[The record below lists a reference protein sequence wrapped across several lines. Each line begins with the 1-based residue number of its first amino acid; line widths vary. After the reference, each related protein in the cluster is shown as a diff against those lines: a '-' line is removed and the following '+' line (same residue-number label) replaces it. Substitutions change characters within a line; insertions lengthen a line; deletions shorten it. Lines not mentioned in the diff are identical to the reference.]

1 MVRTV
6 SQTCERLDDLNAH
19 LVGMRV
25 RVRRGKRI
33 APTGL
38 VSMRVIISDRDSST
52 MWRSAVGLA
61 WYSGVQLYYAVQRCT
76 WVQLYRTILYSRPR
90 YRGV

>member
-25 RVRRGKRI
+25 RVKGRASL

-38 VSMRVIISDRDSST
+38 VSMWVRVSGT
-52 MWRSAVGLA
+52 NLNTVWRSAV
-61 WYSGVQLYYAVQRCT
+61 SGHARP
-76 WVQLYRTILYSRPR
+76 SRSR
-90 YRGV
+90 